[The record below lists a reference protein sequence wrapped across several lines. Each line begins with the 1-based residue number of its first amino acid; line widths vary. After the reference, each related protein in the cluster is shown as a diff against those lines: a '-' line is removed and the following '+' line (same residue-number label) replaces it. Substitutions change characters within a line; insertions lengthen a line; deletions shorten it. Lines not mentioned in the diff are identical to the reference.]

1 MRRETKNYIII
12 TFFVALLIVAAA
24 VYGLN
29 SQNIATY
36 NGPSLQIYNYNVS
49 EVSSMNQ
56 TLSTVT
62 NNGVSVLNILNTSGT
77 DNQFSST
84 STGYYPG
91 TLGKNIT
98 FRFNSSLM

>member
-1 MRRETKNYIII
+1 MRRETKNEIII

-36 NGPSLQIYNYNVS
+36 NYNVS

-62 NNGVSVLNILNTSGT
+62 NNV
-77 DNQFSST
+77 
-84 STGYYPG
+84 
-91 TLGKNIT
+91 
-98 FRFNSSLM
+98 